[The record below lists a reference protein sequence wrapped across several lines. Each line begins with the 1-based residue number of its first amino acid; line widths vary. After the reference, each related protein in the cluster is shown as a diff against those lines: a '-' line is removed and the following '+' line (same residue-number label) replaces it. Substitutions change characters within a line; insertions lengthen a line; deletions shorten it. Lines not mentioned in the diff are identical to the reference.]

1 MAPHKIESGDFH
13 QGKKESAKRNR
24 SLSPP
29 KETTEDGS
37 DPLAMLTPQLYQRL
51 RDLSRRY
58 MKREARG
65 HTMHPTDVVHAALK
79 RMRRS
84 SDSYNDTTHFFASC
98 AIQMRWVLVEHARKR
113 KAKRKLS
120 VSLEDSKSEVLDQEA
135 ESDELLLELHEALEQ
150 LATLDPDAA
159 KACDLHYFGGHSM
172 QEISTILSASVP
184 TIERKIRF
192 AKAWMRSQFENLNKE
207 APLAPQQHRRQP

>member
-1 MAPHKIESGDFH
+1 MDPHNIESGDFRS
-13 QGKKESAKRNR
+13 GKKESARRNR
-24 SLSPP
+24 SLAA
-29 KETTEDGS
+29 KEAVADTS

-51 RDLSRRY
+51 RELSRRY
-58 MKREARG
+58 MKREVRG

-84 SDSYNDTTHFFASC
+84 ADSYHDTTHFFASC

-113 KAKRKLS
+113 KAKRRLS
-120 VSLEDSKSEVLDQEA
+120 VSLEDSKSEVLDQES

-172 QEISTILSASVP
+172 QEISTILNASVP

-192 AKAWMRSQFENLNKE
+192 AKAWMRSQFENLGKE
-207 APLAPQQHRRQP
+207 TPLAPQQHRRQP